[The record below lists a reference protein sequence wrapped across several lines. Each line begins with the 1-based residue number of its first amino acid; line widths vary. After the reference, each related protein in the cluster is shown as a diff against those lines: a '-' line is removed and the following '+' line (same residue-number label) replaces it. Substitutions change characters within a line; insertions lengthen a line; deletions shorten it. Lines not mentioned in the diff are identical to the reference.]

1 MNTLKDYSEKYLGW
15 AALTKAAPTVRK
27 ERAALRGWCSGYG
40 DRCLEGI
47 TASDV
52 DAYAARRRSEG
63 ASPRTVNLDVISLG
77 NLFKR
82 AVRENLAV
90 SSPAAGWEPLR
101 HRAPQRP
108 LWSLEQIESVV
119 EEAAKGRRGQTVV
132 DYLRLL
138 AYSGAR
144 RQEAIELCWSDVDF
158 ERRTVHFHRATK
170 YGKART
176 LDMNPRLESHLREM
190 FERRVSSRFLF
201 PGAPGQPARSLVKS
215 IARARKAAG
224 LPELRPHDLRH
235 AFISRGVMAGVDWI
249 TLAQWAGHSD
259 GGVLIGK
266 VYGHLSDEH
275 RKKMAEKV

>member
-1 MNTLKDYSEKYLGW
+1 
-15 AALTKAAPTVRK
+15 
-27 ERAALRGWCSGYG
+27 
-40 DRCLEGI
+40 
-47 TASDV
+47 
-52 DAYAARRRSEG
+52 
-63 ASPRTVNLDVISLG
+63 VNLDVIALG

-82 AVRENLAV
+82 AVREGLV
-90 SSPAAGWEPLR
+90 EKSPTTGFEPLR
-101 HRAPQRP
+101 HRAPVRP
-108 LWSLEQIESVV
+108 LWSLDQIESLVS
-119 EEAAKGRRGQTVV
+119 EAAKGRRGQLVV

-158 ERRTVHFHRATK
+158 ERRTVRFHRAVK

-176 LDMNPRLESHLREM
+176 LDMNPRLEAHLRDM
-190 FERRVSSRFLF
+190 NTRRGSERFLF
-201 PGAPGQPARSLVKS
+201 PGNTPGQPAHTLVKS

-224 LPELRPHDLRH
+224 LPDLRPHDLRH
-235 AFISRGVMAGVDWI
+235 AFLSRGVMAGVDWI

-275 RKKMAEKV
+275 RKRMAEKV